1 MTLKDVIKATSN
13 ESYGLYIRKKD
24 GSFGECIDVDYNDP
38 FAEFLKNRNRALEL
52 AKRTDLKLDTIRI
65 IDGSIIISVK
75 EV

>member
-24 GSFGECIDVDYNDP
+24 GSFGECIDVNYNAP
-38 FAEFLKNRNRALEL
+38 FAEFVKNNNRAFEI

-65 IDGSIIISVK
+65 INGSIIICVK